1 MRGAQIMDGR
11 KLARLLLHSAVRFGG
26 VVEADSMER
35 VLDEPS
41 VLDLKS

>member
-1 MRGAQIMDGR
+1 MDGR
-11 KLARLLLHSAVRFGG
+11 KLARLLLHSAVRSGG

-35 VLDEPS
+35 VLDEPG